1 MNEHYQRLK
10 DFLKGTLVDYNNFA
24 FRNFYKISAV
34 VIILTILGSWFA
46 LKLSVKTDFFELL
59 PENYRSI
66 GDLNKVIDRVGGV
79 GNLII
84 AVETKNPAAAERFV
98 DDIAKEIKKLP
109 KSMVTDVNY
118 NIKDLRTF
126 YEDNSLFYLDK
137 DDLIKVK
144 DRLAAK
150 LDYEK
155 KKNNPLYFFK
165 EFLTP
170 VKFSIDDIKKKYE
183 DKSGKD
189 ENSFKNGYIN
199 GYNQTLYAIMIKPRG
214 SAAGIAE
221 ANILIKAVDKIL
233 VEHPTEKYDPSIKTH
248 LCGNVKS
255 MVEEYDIIMSDVV
268 STLLLVF
275 GLVGLVIF
283 IFLGTISSIFI
294 LLLNLAI
301 ASVWTMGI
309 TYLHIGYLN
318 SQTAFLAS
326 LIIGTGVNYGIIY
339 LARYYEERK
348 NGRSV
353 HDSIMTSS
361 QTTIVQTFLAAATA
375 AVAFITLMFA
385 HTRGFS
391 QFGFIGSVGIILCWA
406 NTFVILPVF
415 VLVWEKISA
424 WMNIRVKFRLNFN
437 IFKRLSPVIT
447 KNYMAVHVILLVIT
461 IATCF
466 YVFKYYPNRYETDFS
481 KLRNAQSAK
490 NGTAYWDEK
499 VGNMFGKNTS
509 LTPAVI
515 VVDSAEEGEEVC
527 KSMDKKMAALPSKFK
542 DIASCYSVNRMLP
555 DNQKEKLLIIKEIR
569 NMLYSGSIKFVKDD
583 MYDDIVKFRG
593 KIKNRTLDMYDL
605 PKTITKNF
613 EDIYGNKGVIVVVNP
628 LMEQKMTENLIAF
641 AELVRENKLS
651 NGKTVY
657 SSGEAVIYA
666 DLLKAIDIDGPRV
679 TMYSLLL
686 VILVV
691 LVSVRNVKD
700 TTIIIITLLTGV
712 IFMFGLIAF
721 FDIKLNFFNFIAFP
735 LTFGICVDY
744 GANIYLRYKQEGSIQ
759 LSLNKIGQAVLLCS
773 LTTIVSYLTLITA
786 KNQALVSFAQLALI
800 GEITSLFGAFLVL
813 PAIIMT
819 IDKLCSKGKLGFICL
834 KNGSDIHADKEGNK
848 DEVKTSSKQ
857 DSFVDYQ

>member
-1 MNEHYQRLK
+1 MHQHYQRLK
-10 DFLKGTLVDYNNFA
+10 NFLKGTLIDYNNFA
-24 FRNFYKISAV
+24 FRNFYKIFFV
-34 VIILTILGSWFA
+34 VMILTIVGGWFA
-46 LKLSVKTDFFELL
+46 FRLSVKTDFFELL

-98 DDIAKEIKKLP
+98 DDVANDIKKLP

-118 NIKDLRTF
+118 HIKDLRKF
-126 YEDNSLFYLDK
+126 YEDNSLIYMDK
-137 DDLIKVK
+137 EDLVKVK
-144 DRLAAK
+144 NRLAAK

-170 VKFSIDDIKKKYE
+170 VKFNIDDIKKKYE
-183 DKSGKD
+183 DKTGKD

-214 SAAGIAE
+214 SAAGITE
-221 ANILIKAVDKIL
+221 ANVLIKAVDKIL
-233 VEHPTEKYDPSIKTH
+233 AEHPTEKYDPSIKTH

-255 MVEEYDIIMSDVV
+255 MVEEYDIIITDVV

-301 ASVWTMGI
+301 ASIWTMGI

-348 NGRSV
+348 NGRSI
-353 HDSIMTSS
+353 HESLMTSS
-361 QTTIVQTFLAAATA
+361 QTTIVQTFLASSTA

-391 QFGFIGSVGIILCWA
+391 QFGFIGSIGIILCWV
-406 NTFVILPVF
+406 NTFIILPVF
-415 VLVWEKISA
+415 VLTWEKISA
-424 WMNIRVKFRLNFN
+424 WMNIRAKIRFHFN
-437 IFKRLSPVIT
+437 ILKHISPIIT
-447 KNYMAVHVILLVIT
+447 KYYMVMHIVLLAIT
-461 IATCF
+461 VATCF
-466 YVFKYYPNRYETDFS
+466 YVIRYYPNRYETDFS
-481 KLRNAQSAK
+481 KLRNAQSTK
-490 NGTAYWDEK
+490 HGTAYWDEK

-509 LTPAVI
+509 LTPAVV
-515 VVDSAEEGEEVC
+515 VVDTPEEGEQICE
-527 KSMDKKMAALPSKFK
+527 SIDKKMAELPPKFRK
-542 DIASCYSVNRMLP
+542 IASCYSVNRMLP
-555 DNQKEKLLIIKEIR
+555 DNQKDKLPIIKEIK
-569 NMLYSGSIKFVKDD
+569 NLLYSGSIKFVKDD
-583 MYDDIVKFRG
+583 LYDDIIKFRK
-593 KIKNRTLDMYDL
+593 KIKTRPLNMDDL
-605 PKTITKNF
+605 PYTITKNF

-628 LMEQKMTENLIAF
+628 LMEQKLTENLITF
-641 AELVRENKLS
+641 AELVRENKLH
-651 NGKTVY
+651 NGRIIY

-679 TMYSLLL
+679 TIYSFLL
-686 VILVV
+686 VILMV
-691 LVSVRNVKD
+691 LISVRNMKD
-700 TTIIIITLLTGV
+700 TTIIIMTLLAGV
-712 IFMFGLIAF
+712 VFMFGLIAF
-721 FDIKLNFFNFIAFP
+721 YDIKLNFFNFIAFP

-744 GANIYLRYKQEGSIQ
+744 GANIYLRYKQENDIQ
-759 LSLNKIGQAVLLCS
+759 ASLNKIGQAVFLCS
-773 LTTIVSYLTLITA
+773 LTTIVSYITLLVA

-800 GEITSLFGAFLVL
+800 GEITSLFGAFMVL
-813 PAIIMT
+813 PALIVT
-819 IDKLCSKGKLGFICL
+819 IDKLSARKKRGLAGI
-834 KNGSDIHADKEGNK
+834 DKEAS
-848 DEVKTSSKQ
+848 EKTDTDKKKEASKQ
-857 DSFVDYQ
+857 DYFIDYQ